1 MRVDG
6 KALVRSK
13 ILSINAVLDSIQV
26 QEYAKFSPL
35 KRIEYGRV

>member
-6 KALVRSK
+6 KALVRSE
-13 ILSINAVLDSIQV
+13 ILSINAVLDSIR
-26 QEYAKFSPL
+26 AKFSPL